1 MGGGGDEGEVEGAE
15 EGEGAGEEGER
26 HEKEEEKQTKAA
38 QVELVWGLSTQ
49 ISDTATIPKRA

>member
-1 MGGGGDEGEVEGAE
+1 MEGAE